1 MNDNNMNNGFNNIN
15 PNVNNDNNQLNNI
28 NSNNLFWN
36 NDVNQN
42 NVNNIGYN
50 QSMSNSIENVNNNV
64 NNINNINQVQ
74 GVNPQ
79 MMNVVQ
85 DMGMNQ
91 QVNSNVV
98 SNQDMN
104 NNQNINVAE
113 NFLNVIKENTND
125 NVMISNSMDM
135 NNNNLESAEAV
146 SDTFNMNNIDVSQIN
161 NSIQNDVNN
170 VNQVQEVNN
179 VNQVQDMVMNQQVN
193 NVVDNQNV
201 MPNTANVNDS
211 FGNVNMVNNSV
222 SSVDNNVNQNLM
234 VDNNNQVNNQS
245 INNDINS
252 NVDEEL
258 VRAYVGEKYDK
269 IKNSSFSLPTFFL
282 GSLYLF
288 YRKMYLYGWLMMLLG
303 PLAFIG
309 FIILA
314 IKFKDVYLKD
324 VSKKVN
330 KIKLKNSNLSNEELK
345 NICSKKGGTSIGGV
359 LLNTFGIFVVLI
371 VIVILLTFV
380 LGASMFAMIFGA
392 LGSGNVEIKPSI
404 NNGQDVIMDDSSE
417 DDSYDYV
424 DDSYDDN
431 NSNQSANGSCEQLHK
446 AIEYNKIFDI
456 TIPENFFESEYS
468 RSNYL
473 GKEYSY
479 YEYYYNKKD
488 NIVQPGS
495 CYFSLQEDV
504 SNSASNAKDLA
515 VYRKDCQR
523 GSEIKEVTINNINWY
538 TLEYEGLGTNYIYI
552 TEKDGN
558 IYEFQYNI
566 NEEKDYE
573 YCRSGLDKVINSIKF
588 K

>member
-1 MNDNNMNNGFNNIN
+1 MNDNNMNNGFNNVN

-64 NNINNINQVQ
+64 NNINSIDQVQ

-135 NNNNLESAEAV
+135 NNNNLGSVEAV

-201 MPNTANVNDS
+201 MSNIANVNDS

-222 SSVDNNVNQNLM
+222 NSVDNNVNQNLM

-245 INNDINS
+245 VNNDINS

-258 VRAYVGEKYDK
+258 VRVYVGEKYDK

-303 PLAFIG
+303 PLSFIG

-473 GKEYSY
+473 GKEYSH

-488 NIVQPGS
+488 NIFQPGS

-523 GSEIKEVTINNINWY
+523 GSEIKEVTIKNINWY
-538 TLEYEGLGTNYIYI
+538 TLEYEGFGTNYIYI

-573 YCRSGLDKVINSIKF
+573 YCRSVLDKVINSIKF